1 MAGALKSP
9 KPLHSLQQLELAS
22 LALRGRLALAR
33 AGVLPCLAALLL
45 LAGVANWLWLLPQR
59 TAVQQQLAQ
68 PLPPVAALVAP
79 PPAPSANQN
88 LADFYA
94 VLGPQRYAEQQ
105 VKVLFDLAAK
115 NGLVLNQGEYKTAR
129 DAASGV
135 TTYQIILPVK
145 GGYQAI
151 WQFAMQALRDMPF
164 AALDEVAFRRES
176 IAEPVVEARL
186 RLTLYLKDGG
196 A

>member
-9 KPLHSLQQLELAS
+9 QQVQTLQRLELAP
-22 LALRGRLALAR
+22 LLLRSRIALAR
-33 AGVLPCLAALLL
+33 AGALPCLAVLLL
-45 LAGVANWLWLLPQR
+45 LAGVVSCLWLLPQR
-59 TAVQQQLAQ
+59 ALIQQQLAQ

-79 PPAPSANQN
+79 PVAPSANQN
-88 LADFYA
+88 LADFYT
-94 VLGPQRYAEQQ
+94 VLGPQRCAEQQ

-115 NGLVLNQGEYKTAR
+115 NGLTLNQGEYKTAR

-145 GGYQAI
+145 GSYQAI
-151 WQFAMQALRDMPF
+151 WQFAMQAMRDMPF
-164 AALDEVAFRRES
+164 AALDEVAFRREN
-176 IAEPVVEARL
+176 IGEPAVEARL
-186 RLTLYLKDGG
+186 RFTLYLKDGG

>member
-9 KPLHSLQQLELAS
+9 KPLQSLPLLV
-22 LALRGRLALAR
+22 LRGRLALAR
-33 AGVLPCLAALLL
+33 VGVLPCVAALLL
-45 LAGVANWLWLLPQR
+45 LAGVAGWLWLLPQR
-59 TAVQQQLAQ
+59 TSLPQQLAQ
-68 PLPPVAALVAP
+68 PLAPVVTA

-94 VLGPQRYAEQQ
+94 VLGPQRDAEQS
-105 VKVLFDLAAK
+105 VKMLFDLAEK
-115 NGLVLNQGEYKTAR
+115 NALVLNQGEYKTAR

-145 GGYQAI
+145 GEYQAI
-151 WQFAMQALRDMPF
+151 WQFALQALRAMPF
-164 AALDEVAFRRES
+164 AALDEVAFRREN
-176 IAEPVVEARL
+176 IGEPAVEARL

>member
-1 MAGALKSP
+1 MAGALK
-9 KPLHSLQQLELAS
+9 PLHMA
-22 LALRGRLALAR
+22 ALMLRVRLALQR
-33 AGVLPCLAALLL
+33 AGALPCLAGLLA
-45 LAGVANWLWLLPQR
+45 LAGVAGWLWLLPQR
-59 TAVQQQLAQ
+59 AVLQQQLAR
-68 PLPPVAALVAP
+68 PLPAPSAMVVAP
-79 PPAPSANQN
+79 PPSANQN

-151 WQFAMQALRDMPF
+151 WQFAMQALRAMPF
-164 AALDEVAFRRES
+164 ASLDEVAFRRES
-176 IAEPVVEARL
+176 IGEAAVEARL
-186 RLTLYLKDGG
+186 RLTLYLKD
-196 A
+196 AAS

>member
-1 MAGALKSP
+1 MKW
-9 KPLHSLQQLELAS
+9 LELAP
-22 LALRGRLALAR
+22 LLLRGRLALAR
-33 AGVLPCLAALLL
+33 AGAPLCIAVALMV
-45 LAGVANWLWLLPQR
+45 AGMASWLWLVPQHA
-59 TAVQQQLAQ
+59 AVRPVPAQ
-68 PLPPVAALVAP
+68 PLPALVTAP
-79 PPAPSANQN
+79 AAPTANQN

-129 DAASGV
+129 DVASGV
-135 TTYQIILPVK
+135 TTYQITLPVQ
-145 GGYQAI
+145 GPYQAI
-151 WQFAMQALRDMPF
+151 WQFALQALRTMPF
-164 AALDEVAFRRES
+164 AALDEVAFRREQ
-176 IAEPVVEARL
+176 IGEPIVEARL

>member
-1 MAGALKSP
+1 MAGAM
-9 KPLHSLQQLELAS
+9 KPLNMAALM
-22 LALRGRLALAR
+22 LRGRLVLQRAGAPLCTAGLLALAG
-33 AGVLPCLAALLL
+33 ASG
-45 LAGVANWLWLLPQR
+45 WLWLLPQR
-59 TAVQQQLAQ
+59 AALQLQLAR
-68 PLPPVAALVAP
+68 PLPAPATLVVAAP
-79 PPAPSANQN
+79 PPSANQN

-115 NGLVLNQGEYKTAR
+115 NGLVLNQGEYKLAR

-164 AALDEVAFRRES
+164 ASLDEVAFRRES
-176 IAEPVVEARL
+176 IGEAAVEARL
-186 RLTLYLKDGG
+186 RLTLYLKD
-196 A
+196 AAS